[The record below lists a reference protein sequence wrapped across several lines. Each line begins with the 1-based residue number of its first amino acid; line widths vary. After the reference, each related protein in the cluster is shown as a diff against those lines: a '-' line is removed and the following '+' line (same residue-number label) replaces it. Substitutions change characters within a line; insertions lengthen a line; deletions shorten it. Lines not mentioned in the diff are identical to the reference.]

1 MELFSFK
8 KGSKYLWL
16 IVLSPVAYTLRDL
29 AFKLLFGAEFTNH
42 PMLISAI
49 MFLGEILAGLPQ
61 FFIKVKSS
69 NTEKKQNYRVYQ
81 NTLHSTK
88 GEIVDKPEDYSIT
101 NKKVFLKVALS
112 SVIDFLCYTATSY
125 LCSYLV
131 IELYNIHTEMRITPI
146 FFMSLLS
153 WKFLNI
159 EIFLHHKVA
168 ILIVA
173 IGYILIS
180 INRLISFIFDDSF
193 KWYFLIL
200 FFIIHSVYS
209 IKQINDKYIIEKY
222 FMSPYILLFYQ
233 GIIGLLLCILTVGVF
248 SIMHV
253 INEKLFGKESLLNYF
268 QKDSFSQLVD
278 VFHLDAVNAYLLLL
292 TVTGVFVNIIFML
305 IKQFFSPTH
314 RSIAD
319 SLNAFATWAYLFTF
333 PSTKSWVTS
342 WDWKKLLDIF
352 GYIVIIIGS
361 LMYNELLIIH
371 RANLDCDL
379 IEKISKRGDLD
390 TISASS
396 MIAINPPEEEKDSDN
411 VNVASGEEEII

>member
-1 MELFSFK
+1 
-8 KGSKYLWL
+8 
-16 IVLSPVAYTLRDL
+16 
-29 AFKLLFGAEFTNH
+29 
-42 PMLISAI
+42 
-49 MFLGEILAGLPQ
+49 
-61 FFIKVKSS
+61 
-69 NTEKKQNYRVYQ
+69 
-81 NTLHSTK
+81 
-88 GEIVDKPEDYSIT
+88 
-101 NKKVFLKVALS
+101 
-112 SVIDFLCYTATSY
+112 
-125 LCSYLV
+125 
-131 IELYNIHTEMRITPI
+131 
-146 FFMSLLS
+146 
-153 WKFLNI
+153 
-159 EIFLHHKVA
+159 
-168 ILIVA
+168 
-173 IGYILIS
+173 
-180 INRLISFIFDDSF
+180 
-193 KWYFLIL
+193 
-200 FFIIHSVYS
+200 
-209 IKQINDKYIIEKY
+209 
-222 FMSPYILLFYQ
+222 MSPYILLFYQ

-319 SLNAFATWAYLFTF
+319 SLNAFATWAYLFAF
-333 PSTKSWVTS
+333 PSTKNWVTS

-379 IEKISKRGDLD
+379 IEKISKRGDMD
-390 TISASS
+390 AISASS